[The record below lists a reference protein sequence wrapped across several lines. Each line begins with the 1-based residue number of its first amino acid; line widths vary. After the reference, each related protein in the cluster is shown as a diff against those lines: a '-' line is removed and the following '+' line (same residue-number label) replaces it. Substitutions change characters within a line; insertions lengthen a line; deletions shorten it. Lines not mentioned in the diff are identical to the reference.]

1 MELLQI
7 IINSVKNISLW
18 SIVDISVVSYI
29 LYKVYMLIKE
39 TRAEQLLKG
48 IILIL
53 FLIPISSFFHLVML
67 NWILTKTLAIGV
79 LSFVIIFQ
87 PEIRRALE
95 HLGRT
100 AFNDRHVLQ
109 DEEVM
114 EKVITE
120 VVNSVDNLSKSK
132 TGALIVIEQVTGLE
146 DVINTGTKL
155 DALVSSALLEN
166 IFVVNTPLH
175 DGAAIIRNDRIVSA
189 GCFLPLT
196 NNNDLNKKLGTRHRA
211 AIGISENSDAL
222 IIVVSEETGTI
233 SFAINGKLM
242 RNYTKDRLKKVLIA
256 IIKRR
261 FQKKSTLREKVIE
274 WKKKWEKP
282 NPDKGML
289 CYCCIYFVVI
299 YI

>member
-132 TGALIVIEQVTGLE
+132 TGAIIVIEQVTGLE

-274 WKKKWEKP
+274 WKKKMGKT
-282 NPDKGML
+282 KS
-289 CYCCIYFVVI
+289 
-299 YI
+299 

>member
-1 MELLQI
+1 MELLQMMV
-7 IINSVKNISLW
+7 NSVRNISI
-18 SIVDISVVSYI
+18 SSVMDILVVSYI
-29 LYKVYMLIKE
+29 LYKGYMLIKE

-48 IILIL
+48 IILII

-67 NWILTKTLAIGV
+67 NWILTKTLTIGV

-100 AFNDRHVLQ
+100 AFNDKHILQ

-114 EKVITE
+114 EKVVTE
-120 VVNSVDNLSKSK
+120 IVNSVDNLSKSK
-132 TGALIVIEQVTGLE
+132 TGALIVIEQITGLG
-146 DVINTGTKL
+146 DIINTGTKV
-155 DALVSSALLEN
+155 DAIVSAALLEN

-175 DGAAIIRNDRIVSA
+175 DGATIIRNDRIVSA

-222 IIVVSEETGTI
+222 IVVVSEETGTI
-233 SFAINGKLM
+233 SFAVNGKLI
-242 RNYTKDRLKKVLIA
+242 RNYTKDRLKKILVTIMK
-256 IIKRR
+256 KRS
-261 FQKKSTLREKVIE
+261 QKKSTWRERVIE
-274 WKKKWEKP
+274 WKKKIK
-282 NPDKGML
+282 KAKS
-289 CYCCIYFVVI
+289 
-299 YI
+299 